1 MFKKSRDRK
10 GCLEEVEVVFEKGM
24 AEEMRGRQGQPP
36 QQGRPRPNVVSPFP
50 FGSPLH
56 QVSVPQVI
64 QQLECRGGQKLCFA
78 NLCGL

>member
-1 MFKKSRDRK
+1 MCLKKSRDQK
-10 GCLEEVEVVFEKGM
+10 GCLEEVKVVFEKEEM
-24 AEEMRGRQGQPP
+24 AEEMRGRQPP

-64 QQLECRGGQKLCFA
+64 QQIECEGDPKLRFAKLCRV
-78 NLCGL
+78 

>member
-1 MFKKSRDRK
+1 M
-10 GCLEEVEVVFEKGM
+10 VFEKGM

-64 QQLECRGGQKLCFA
+64 KQLECIGWPEIMFCKSVRAITAAAEVCFA
-78 NLCGL
+78 V